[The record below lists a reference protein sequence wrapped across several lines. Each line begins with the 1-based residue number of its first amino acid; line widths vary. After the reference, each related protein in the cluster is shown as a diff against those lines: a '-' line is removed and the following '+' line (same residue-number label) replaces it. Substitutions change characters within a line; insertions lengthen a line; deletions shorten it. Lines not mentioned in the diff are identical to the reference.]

1 MDKSELVSMITI
13 SINKSLDNENPL
25 YSLITIK
32 DCYYGSQNDI
42 RVIGKE
48 VLENLMINDNDP
60 NFDKMV
66 SDYYFVFEYK
76 NHYIIINYVCDIW
89 EMATYQVIVVK
100 TRREALIHRYG
111 DY

>member
-1 MDKSELVSMITI
+1 MDKKELVSMITVG
-13 SINKSLDNENPL
+13 INKSLNNENPL

-32 DCYYGSQNDI
+32 DCYYGSHNDI
-42 RVIGKE
+42 RVIGTE
-48 VLENLMINDNDP
+48 VLENLMINENDP

-76 NHYIIINYVCDIW
+76 NHYVIINYVCDIW